1 MARDYYEVLGV
12 SRDATHEQ
20 IQEAFRTLARKYHP
34 DVNSAPG
41 AEDRFKELNEA
52 YHVLSDPDTRKRY
65 DRFGEDFRRVPEDY
79 DERVGAGFG
88 GFRAAGAPSGTR
100 VRFGQ
105 GVGGRSGVNIEDLFG
120 DFFGGSG
127 GFGPIPGADQRAELE
142 LTVEEAYRGG
152 RRSITLDGR
161 SYQVSIPAGVIDGQ
175 RIRLA
180 GEGGRGSGDAPAGDL
195 YLVVRVKPDRRF
207 RLDGRDIATDLPV
220 SPWEAVLGAT
230 VAVHTPGGE
239 AKVKVPPGSSTGRR
253 LRLRGEG
260 MPNPARQTR
269 RPLRRGQDRRAA
281 ETHET
286 GTRVVR
292 AAGHGVH
299 VRPEERAMTA
309 TAPSARYV
317 LARRPG
323 MDLDTFARRSGLHPD
338 TVRRFVALGLLPCQ
352 RNPRG
357 QLRFDASALRIV
369 ARIQRLRIGLGLN
382 YAAIGL
388 VLDLLDRIE
397 ELESGARQRRTS
409 LWTSAG

>member
-20 IQEAFRTLARKYHP
+20 IQQAFRTLARKYHP

-52 YHVLSDPDTRKRY
+52 YQALSDPDTRKRY

-88 GFRAAGAPSGTR
+88 GFRADAQSGTG

-105 GVGGRSGVNIEDLFG
+105 GFGSRSGVNIEDLFG

-152 RRSITLDGR
+152 QRSITLDGR

-195 YLVVRVKPDRRF
+195 YLVVRIKPDRRF
-207 RLDGRDIATDLPV
+207 RLDGRDIATNLPV
-220 SPWEAVLGAT
+220 SPWEAALGAT

-239 AKVKVPPGSSTGRR
+239 AKVKVPSGSSTGRR

-260 MPNPARQTR
+260 MPNPHGQPGNLYAEVKVVVPPKPTKQERELFEQLATVSTFD
-269 RPLRRGQDRRAA
+269 PRRGQ
-281 ETHET
+281 
-286 GTRVVR
+286 
-292 AAGHGVH
+292 
-299 VRPEERAMTA
+299 
-309 TAPSARYV
+309 
-317 LARRPG
+317 
-323 MDLDTFARRSGLHPD
+323 
-338 TVRRFVALGLLPCQ
+338 
-352 RNPRG
+352 
-357 QLRFDASALRIV
+357 
-369 ARIQRLRIGLGLN
+369 
-382 YAAIGL
+382 
-388 VLDLLDRIE
+388 
-397 ELESGARQRRTS
+397 
-409 LWTSAG
+409 